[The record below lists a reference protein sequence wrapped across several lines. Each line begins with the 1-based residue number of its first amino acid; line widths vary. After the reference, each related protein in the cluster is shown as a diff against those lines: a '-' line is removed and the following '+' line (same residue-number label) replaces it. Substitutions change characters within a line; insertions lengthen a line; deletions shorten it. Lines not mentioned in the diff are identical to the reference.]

1 MLILPSKT
9 TNYEYFF
16 AVGRGPRGD
25 LGVRIYVQIHTRG
38 FLVCIP
44 SCTLFVITFASTGLY
59 L

>member
-1 MLILPSKT
+1 MLPYMTEIMG
-9 TNYEYFF
+9 
-16 AVGRGPRGD
+16 GRGPGGD
-25 LGVRIYVQIHTRG
+25 LGIRIYVQIHTRG